1 MDLYNFI
8 NTFRILG
15 LLLMPFSLTM
25 LTPIIVAYIYQENT
39 ILDFLLATGTTF
51 FIGLFL
57 WFPCRWHHQQLQ
69 VRETFLVVTLL
80 WVVLSLTGAFPFTF
94 SENPHIPFVDA
105 FFETVS
111 GLTTTGSTIFSSV
124 DSIPRSILFYR
135 QQLQFIG
142 GGGIIVLGI
151 AILPMLGVG
160 GMQLFRAEYSTPL
173 KEDKLSPRIAQTAK
187 MIWYIYLGLT
197 IACAFCYWLSGL
209 TPFEAIGYSFSTV
222 STGGF
227 DVRDHNFG
235 RFDSSWPD
243 IVCLAFMIIGAINFS
258 LHFITIQ
265 RAQLSHYRKDP
276 ECRFFLKIFAFMVL
290 LVTATLIYHNVYTSN
305 GESLL
310 KAAFQVTTFF
320 TTSGFSNA
328 TFSTWPTFVPI
339 TLAFLGVIGGCA
351 GSTTGGIKIIRLLVL
366 RKQGA
371 REMRRLVHPNGY
383 YIIKIGNNQLNKR
396 TLEAILGFFCVFIAT
411 FVIYFLIL
419 LSFGLD
425 PLTAFSTLTAS
436 LCNTG
441 IGPNLVTGTFQ
452 SFSAPLK
459 VLISTAMLAG
469 RLELF
474 TLLILFT
481 PSYWRY

>member
-1 MDLYNFI
+1 MNTRNFI
-8 NTFRILG
+8 NTARILG

-25 LTPIIVAYIYQENT
+25 LTPIGFAWWFQENT
-39 ILDFLLATGTTF
+39 TSDFLLAAGSTF
-51 FIGLFL
+51 FIGLIL
-57 WFPCRWHHQQLQ
+57 WFPFRKHKQELK
-69 VRETFLVVTLL
+69 VRETFLVVTSL
-80 WVVLSLTGAFPFTF
+80 WVVLSLTGAFPFAF

-124 DSIPRSILFYR
+124 DNLPRSILYYR

-160 GMQLFRAEYSTPL
+160 GMQLFRAEFNTPF
-173 KEDKLSPRIAQTAK
+173 KEDKLSPRIADTAK
-187 MIWYIYLGLT
+187 TLWFIYVSLT
-197 IACAFCYWLSGL
+197 VLCAFCYWCAGL
-209 TPFEAIGYSFSTV
+209 EPFEALGYSFSTV

-227 DVRDHNFG
+227 DARDQNFG
-235 RFDSSWPD
+235 TFTSYWPD
-243 IVCLAFMIIGAINFS
+243 IVCIVFMLISAINFS
-258 LHFITIQ
+258 LHFITLQ
-265 RAQLSHYRKDP
+265 RKKVSHYLRDP
-276 ECRFFLKIFAFMVL
+276 ECRFYLKLFLFML
-290 LVTATLIYHNVYTSN
+290 LLIGSTLFTYRVFISVDET
-305 GESLL
+305 LVKTL
-310 KAAFQVTTFF
+310 FQVTTFF

-328 TFSTWPTFVPI
+328 TFSHWPTYIPI
-339 TLAFLGVIGGCA
+339 LLAFLGVIGGCA

-371 REMRRLVHPNGY
+371 REMRRLIHPNGHY
-383 YIIKIGNNQLNKR
+383 VIEFGNNQLHKR
-396 TLEAILGFFCVFIAT
+396 TLEAILGFFCIFVAT
-411 FVIYFLIL
+411 FVIYFILL

-425 PLTAFSTLTAS
+425 PLTAFSTLTATLS
-436 LCNTG
+436 NTG
-441 IGPNLVTGTFQ
+441 IGPNLVTGTVQ
-452 SFSAPLK
+452 SYSEPLK
-459 VLISTAMLAG
+459 IIIATVMIAG